1 MHFSWFS
8 FFFFGFRSL
17 LHWNIFRFI
26 GYFAYYGPLSL
37 LLSLS
42 LLGNFPFLFRFF
54 SLFNF
59 NIKTYDPSYISGVWK
74 CSCVVLVCV
83 FFVYHFDSLSL
94 SFLLIIS
101 LSSCLS
107 VFPLLLFCMFEY
119 CSSLSILEL
128 DYSSTLR
135 SKVKITKK
143 NTLLIIFAYIPRTVG
158 VRTSRTTS

>member
-8 FFFFGFRSL
+8 FFFFWFSKFIALKYFPLYRILCLLRPSL
-17 LHWNIFRFI
+17 S
-26 GYFAYYGPLSL
+26 P
-37 LLSLS
+37 SLS

-94 SFLLIIS
+94 SFLLNLS

-107 VFPLLLFCMFEY
+107 VFSLLLFCMFEY